1 MFQQGSSVDDICT
14 FLSRKIEQA
23 GLSKKL
29 TIIDPYALA
38 YNINDAKMSDI
49 NPTDVLTC
57 ILTPFIGQ
65 FETLELIIGSQNKNF
80 PEQHRTV
87 LEQNLQIEVK
97 VLRAP
102 SFHDRF
108 WIVDGR
114 LAFVV
119 GASITG
125 FSKKHFFIQNS
136 YLDSDDTQALL
147 DLYFKGA
154 K

>member
-1 MFQQGSSVDDICT
+1 MFQQGTSVDDICT
-14 FLSRKIEQA
+14 FISSKIRHA
-23 GLSKKL
+23 GLSKKM

-38 YNINDAKMSDI
+38 YNINNAKASDI
-49 NPTDVLTC
+49 NPTDILTR
-57 ILTPFIGQ
+57 IFTPFIGQ
-65 FETLELIIGSQNKNF
+65 FETLELVIGAKNINF
-80 PEQHRTV
+80 PEQHKAQI
-87 LEQNLQIEVK
+87 EQNLQIAVK
-97 VLRAP
+97 VLRVP

-108 WIVDGR
+108 WIIDDR

-136 YLDSDDTQALL
+136 FLNAEDTQTLL
-147 DLYFKGA
+147 NLYLKGA